1 MSSTNRTNAKERHVS
16 DYYVTPQRDI
26 LHFFENW
33 IKDECEDDTEDN
45 ISMCRDLDNVV
56 WLDPCAG
63 GDVNHE
69 MSYPAVIENQLGG
82 RYVTTMDIRED
93 SLAEHKGV
101 DFLMYNGKEEY
112 DIVITNPPFN
122 QAQQIIEKAHRMTQE
137 NGFVIMLLRLNFLGS
152 KQRKLF
158 WEKYPPY
165 RIYVHH
171 KRMSFKDEGGTDSI
185 EYAHFVWKKGHL
197 TKEAKLKII

>member
-1 MSSTNRTNAKERHVS
+1 MSSTNRTNAKERHAS
-16 DYYVTPQRDI
+16 DYYVTPQQDI
-26 LHFFENW
+26 KLFFENW
-33 IKDECEDDTEDN
+33 IKDECVNDGDDFID
-45 ISMCRDLDNVV
+45 MCRNLQDVI

-63 GDVNHE
+63 GDPNHE
-69 MSYPAVIENQLGG
+69 MSYPSVIENYLGAQHI
-82 RYVTTMDIRED
+82 VTMDIRED
-93 SLAEHKGV
+93 SLADIKQ
-101 DFLMYNGKEEY
+101 DFLLLDSDEQY

-122 QAQQIIEKAHRMTQE
+122 QAQEIIVKAHEHTQE

-158 WEKYPPY
+158 WEQYPPY

-185 EYAHFVWKKGHL
+185 EYAHFVWKKGA
-197 TKEAKLKII
+197 KPSEALLKII